1 MEDRSRVRIAG
12 EDAIENDHVEMDVE
26 VQAPKSLYE
35 VDGTALPMLDPAA
48 LRPCAVAPEDG
59 LDGNAPDRREYVG
72 FEGGQS
78 AQLVRQRQNVLAH
91 RHIGE
96 NSVHDG
102 GSRIGHAPPRATRAH
117 GSRLTRERNEEIMT
131 ARIAPRAREPLGED
145 TTFEVGPELGLDV
158 AGEATVVVLAGVRE
172 KRFEMLAYKTVENGL
187 GRTAGQIGTGERGHG
202 AVPFADRVPPDGPEI
217 PPAYDAPYLS
227 RTGPRVAA
235 DTSRDHPQLAK
246 VRVQLQRR
254 QGT

>member
-1 MEDRSRVRIAG
+1 MPSPRSRTRTKLSPFKAHRSPPPSDEGLFAG
-12 EDAIENDHVEMDVE
+12 APTPARARAGR
-26 VQAPKSLYE
+26 QAPRR
-35 VDGTALPMLDPAA
+35 TALPMLDPAA

-131 ARIAPRAREPLGED
+131 ARIAPRACQPLGED
-145 TTFEVGPELGLDV
+145 TTLEVGPELGLDV
-158 AGEATVVVLAGVRE
+158 AGEATVVALAGVRE

-187 GRTAGQIGTGERGHG
+187 GRTAGQIGT
-202 AVPFADRVPPDGPEI
+202 
-217 PPAYDAPYLS
+217 
-227 RTGPRVAA
+227 
-235 DTSRDHPQLAK
+235 
-246 VRVQLQRR
+246 
-254 QGT
+254 